1 MRAFGKDRA
10 RETQAPARSILA
22 AVPTPLGPPVGCHPT
37 PSDGIAHANHRT
49 VISVGKGLILYN
61 YGFIFANFRNPT
73 LHARTGT
80 RHGYQIADSKFQN
93 QHVPVPGPLSVSQWE
108 ELTHE

>member
-37 PSDGIAHANHRT
+37 PSDGIAHATLRT
-49 VISVGKGLILYN
+49 EISKGKGLKMRGLELRDVTTAA
-61 YGFIFANFRNPT
+61 GRALT
-73 LHARTGT
+73 
-80 RHGYQIADSKFQN
+80 QISIHNSEGRVA
-93 QHVPVPGPLSVSQWE
+93 HLI
-108 ELTHE
+108 

>member
-37 PSDGIAHANHRT
+37 PSDGIAHANPPT
-49 VISVGKGLILYN
+49 GVSVGKGLHVSLLPPSSETFQIGL
-61 YGFIFANFRNPT
+61 
-73 LHARTGT
+73 TGV
-80 RHGYQIADSKFQN
+80 GS
-93 QHVPVPGPLSVSQWE
+93 PLIQTFLGW
-108 ELTHE
+108 L

>member
-10 RETQAPARSILA
+10 RETKAPARSILA

-49 VISVGKGLILYN
+49 VISTGKGLIY
-61 YGFIFANFRNPT
+61 IFLDVLKIATSRQEQDPEDAPSRR
-73 LHARTGT
+73 ARG
-80 RHGYQIADSKFQN
+80 RA
-93 QHVPVPGPLSVSQWE
+93 
-108 ELTHE
+108 

>member
-37 PSDGIAHANHRT
+37 PSDGIAHAIMATHNRK
-49 VISVGKGLILYN
+49 GKGLNVKTEMAVGICSVC
-61 YGFIFANFRNPT
+61 IM
-73 LHARTGT
+73 
-80 RHGYQIADSKFQN
+80 SKVQQ
-93 QHVPVPGPLSVSQWE
+93 QHF
-108 ELTHE
+108 

>member
-37 PSDGIAHANHRT
+37 PSDGIAYPDPTYVARG
-49 VISVGKGLILYN
+49 IGKGKGLN
-61 YGFIFANFRNPT
+61 
-73 LHARTGT
+73 
-80 RHGYQIADSKFQN
+80 
-93 QHVPVPGPLSVSQWE
+93 VPYLSFFKGATCCTFKV
-108 ELTHE
+108 

>member
-49 VISVGKGLILYN
+49 VISVGKGLKMRGFELRVVTTAAGRALTQILLVGVAHLTY
-61 YGFIFANFRNPT
+61 ACQ
-73 LHARTGT
+73 RTAV
-80 RHGYQIADSKFQN
+80 Q
-93 QHVPVPGPLSVSQWE
+93 PP
-108 ELTHE
+108 

>member
-37 PSDGIAHANHRT
+37 PSDGIAYPTPRYVGVPGST
-49 VISVGKGLILYN
+49 GKGLIVKRFVTLLDHFHLYLAKSL
-61 YGFIFANFRNPT
+61 YYYTQYDTQYILRM
-73 LHARTGT
+73 
-80 RHGYQIADSKFQN
+80 YICD
-93 QHVPVPGPLSVSQWE
+93 V
-108 ELTHE
+108 

>member
-37 PSDGIAHANHRT
+37 PSDGIAHANHTT
-49 VISVGKGLILYN
+49 VISKGKGLTDL
-61 YGFIFANFRNPT
+61 
-73 LHARTGT
+73 
-80 RHGYQIADSKFQN
+80 IAADYD
-93 QHVPVPGPLSVSQWE
+93 
-108 ELTHE
+108 